1 VGGAPQDP
9 PETAEVTRLSDTS
22 CILFYLFYSSLRTQE
37 QGQKPSLAIRSDQKP
52 SRSNAAAD
60 FRSRA
65 SALRGCHRDEP
76 RFFRSERKGPEGCE
90 PRFSDVGG
98 LQVAY
103 RPPRA
108 TFGHHIEDL
117 AAFFWPI
124 AFLLAL
130 GLARSA
136 HFPVW
141 QTLPDARRAGPK
153 WPGAERRSA
162 TGCRCCEVRKNRAP
176 IPARNNSLRSPPWE
190 VRGWPFS
197 HNLLCPPP
205 SPSQVGVVVVLAGR
219 VTRACASLWDRR
231 YCAGGAPRPLLQEAR
246 GMRGGL
252 RVPDRGRSGGQG
264 GEATDASGVDRLCE
278 RQEVHHGGHVQG
290 NDRYGARCCRV
301 PPPPAPLPRPLPVL
315 CGQAAHAQGDP
326 FDRRLSERGPGC

>member
-1 VGGAPQDP
+1 VLASSAAWISSVISAPRSGAG
-9 PETAEVTRLSDTS
+9 AKAFIIS
-22 CILFYLFYSSLRTQE
+22 C
-37 QGQKPSLAIRSDQKP
+37 QKPSSCRST
-52 SRSNAAAD
+52 
-60 FRSRA
+60 
-65 SALRGCHRDEP
+65 SAVVREACLCDRDEP
-76 RFFRSERKGPEGCE
+76 RFFRSELKGPEGCE
-90 PRFSDVGG
+90 PSFSDVGG

-197 HNLLCPPP
+197 HNC
-205 SPSQVGVVVVLAGR
+205 
-219 VTRACASLWDRR
+219 CAR
-231 YCAGGAPRPLLQEAR
+231 
-246 GMRGGL
+246 
-252 RVPDRGRSGGQG
+252 
-264 GEATDASGVDRLCE
+264 
-278 RQEVHHGGHVQG
+278 
-290 NDRYGARCCRV
+290 
-301 PPPPAPLPRPLPVL
+301 LPR
-315 CGQAAHAQGDP
+315 QAKLA
-326 FDRRLSERGPGC
+326 